1 MSMNEVGYKKPP
13 KHAQFQPGKS
23 GNPNGRPK
31 GSKSPTGDEVFD
43 QLVTV
48 TQKGKAKKIPA
59 ITALKIQLLNDAMKG
74 DHKARKQVLDDY
86 AKWSNKAKSPSL
98 SALTAGQSPLELS
111 AEDKANI
118 AKHKLLKDV
127 K

>member
-1 MSMNEVGYKKPP
+1 MAMNEVGYKKPP

-31 GSKSPTGDEVFD
+31 GCKSPTGDEVYD

-48 TQKGKAKKIPA
+48 TQKGKAKKITA
-59 ITALKIQLLNDAMKG
+59 INALKTQLLNDAMKG

-86 AKWSNKAKSPSL
+86 AKGSNKAKSPSL

-118 AKHKLLKDV
+118 AKHKLLKGV